1 MMEFGEMSG
10 IDLLYAEA
18 RKSVMDKI
26 KKNGLIVIHNPIDR
40 ENHFYKYF
48 WEYAER
54 EKAERQ
60 RNR

>member
-1 MMEFGEMSG
+1 MGD

-26 KKNGLIVIHNPIDR
+26 KKNSLIVIHNPIDR

-54 EKAERQ
+54 EKREK
-60 RNR
+60 